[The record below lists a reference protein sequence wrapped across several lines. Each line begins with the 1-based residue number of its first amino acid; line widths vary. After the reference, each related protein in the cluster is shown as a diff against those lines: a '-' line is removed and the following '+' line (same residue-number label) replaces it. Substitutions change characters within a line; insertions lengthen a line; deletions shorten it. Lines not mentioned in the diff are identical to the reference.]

1 MRHSDLS
8 SGSVR
13 RTARVRR
20 AAFLVAPVLLA
31 AACGGGDTTSPTPT
45 VATVEIAGAT
55 NSIEV
60 GQQLQLTAT
69 ARDGEGNVV
78 QKTVAWTSTN
88 QGVASVTTAGLVTG
102 QTSGNATINAT
113 ADGKSGAFAVTVTPP
128 TIPQIN
134 AVSPNPLVT
143 GQSVTITGENFS
155 PSLINNNV
163 TIGGSPAAVTAATAT
178 SITATVPASLCVP
191 GVAEVKVTVAN
202 RASNSV
208 FQPAPSAGH
217 QVTTAVGQMTLLS
230 NPNDFC
236 LQFGAT
242 GANEAYVIG
251 VQSVTAS
258 ASSLTPVVFGA
269 AIAGAGGGSI
279 TAAPRPA
286 PILSQPRMEFTQ
298 EERAR
303 AERWRKHRA
312 SELRMRIAERRE
324 LETIDLPL
332 VRASMQAQRAAPGLT
347 AAAIPPDVQVGES
360 VTIRVPNR
368 DASLCTN
375 FIEITTTVRNVGTRG
390 VWLEDNGNPTGG
402 FTAADYTT
410 LSNQWDTQIYPND
423 VEYFGQ
429 PSDVDGNSRIVIV
442 ITKEVN
448 NFEILGF
455 ATTAD
460 LRTRAQCPSSDEGE
474 IFYSRAPDPTGTV
487 SDAYTRENAM
497 QDAPILLAHEFSHI
511 LQFAGREAIGPNT
524 PIPTIWELEG
534 QATLAEEV
542 FGHLAT
548 GRQPG
553 ANYGFGV
560 AFTGALEQAIPSDVP
575 WYAGGFIDLVL
586 YYGFNLNC
594 PDGDQTCLNT
604 RLPGAPEQCSW
615 LALENGGPC
624 YPGREVYGVPWSLLR
639 WISDQYGPNFAGG
652 EKELNRRL
660 ISNTAVGFANLEG
673 VTGQS
678 IETLLARWA
687 AALYMD
693 DRIGSVA
700 PELGF
705 TSWDM
710 FDVGSGL
717 RASAKLVPID
727 RTFSAFTE
735 QKSVRGGST
744 LYYRVASTGRPATA
758 IRARTTNEGVLP
770 GIMRVWIVREQ

>member
-1 MRHSDLS
+1 MRQTDLNHGPFRLHSH
-8 SGSVR
+8 VR
-13 RTARVRR
+13 L
-20 AAFLVAPVLLA
+20 AALLVAPVLLA
-31 AACGGGDTTSPTPT
+31 AACGGGDTTTPTPG

-69 ARDGEGNVV
+69 ARDSDGNVV
-78 QKTVAWTSTN
+78 QKSVAWTSTN
-88 QGVASVTTAGLVTG
+88 QGVASVTGSGLVTG
-102 QTSGNATINAT
+102 QTSGSATINAT
-113 ADGKSGAFAVTVTPP
+113 VDGKSGSFAVTVTPP

-134 AVSPNPLVT
+134 AVSPNPLVI
-143 GQSVTITGENFS
+143 GQSVTVTGENFS
-155 PSLINNNV
+155 PSLINNTV

-178 SITATVPASLCVP
+178 SITATVPATLCVP

-202 RASNSV
+202 RSSNSV
-208 FQPAPSAGH
+208 FQPARAAGQ
-217 QVTTAVGQMTLLS
+217 QVTTGVGQLTLLD
-230 NPNDFC
+230 NPSDYC

-258 ASSLTPVVFGA
+258 AASLTPVTFGA
-269 AIAGAGGGSI
+269 AITGAGGEPI
-279 TAAPRPA
+279 TASPLPA
-286 PILSQPRMEFTQ
+286 PILAQPLMEFSA

-303 AERWRKHRA
+303 AERWRKHRE

-332 VRASMQAQRAAPGLT
+332 VRASMEAQRAAPGLA
-347 AAAIPPDVQVGES
+347 AAAIPPNVQVGES
-360 VTIRVPNR
+360 VSIRVPDR
-368 DASLCTN
+368 DANLCTN
-375 FIEITTTVRNVGTRG
+375 FIEITTTVRNVGTRA
-390 VWLEDNGNPTGG
+390 VWLEDDGNPTGG
-402 FTAADYTT
+402 FTAADFTT

-423 VEYFGQ
+423 VDYFGL

-442 ITKEVN
+442 VTKEVN
-448 NFEILGF
+448 KFEILGF

-460 LRTRAQCPSSDEGE
+460 LRPRTQCPSSDVGE
-474 IFYSRAPDPTGTV
+474 VFYSRAPDPNGTV
-487 SDAYTRENAM
+487 SDAYTRETAL

-534 QATLAEEV
+534 QATFAEEV

-553 ANYGFGV
+553 QNYGFSV
-560 AFTGALEQAIPSDVP
+560 AFTGALQQAEPSDVP

-594 PDGDQTCLNT
+594 PSGDQTCLNT

-624 YPGREVYGVPWSLLR
+624 FPGREVYGVPWSLLR
-639 WISDQYGPNFAGG
+639 WISDQYGPGFAGG
-652 EKELNRRL
+652 EKELHRRL
-660 ISNTAVGFANLEG
+660 IANTAVGFANLEG
-673 VTGQS
+673 VTGQP

-687 AALYMD
+687 AALYID
-693 DRIGSVA
+693 DRITTLDTS
-700 PELGF
+700 LRF
-705 TSWDM
+705 TSWNL
-710 FDVGSGL
+710 FDVASGL
-717 RASAKLVPID
+717 RATAQLVPID
-727 RTFSAFTE
+727 RTFSSFTE

-744 LYYRVASTGRPATA
+744 LYYRLASTGRPATA
-758 IRARTTNEGVLP
+758 IRVRGTNEAVLP
-770 GIMRVWIVREQ
+770 GTMQVWIVRER

>member
-1 MRHSDLS
+1 VRHAAPLLL
-8 SGSVR
+8 
-13 RTARVRR
+13 TA
-20 AAFLVAPVLLA
+20 LLA
-31 AACGGGDTTSPTPT
+31 AACGGGDTTTPEPT
-45 VATVEIAGAT
+45 VASVEIAGAT

-69 ARDGEGNVV
+69 ARDADGNVV

-88 QGVASVTTAGLVTG
+88 TGVASVTPTGGLVTG

-113 ADGKSGAFAVTVTPP
+113 VDGKSGAFAVTVAPP

-134 AVSPNPLVT
+134 AVTPNPLVL
-143 GQSVTITGENFS
+143 GQPVTITGENFS

-163 TIGGSPAAVTAATAT
+163 TIGGASAAVTAATAT
-178 SITATVPASLCVP
+178 SITATVPATLCVP
-191 GVAEVKVTVAN
+191 GTAEVKVTVAN
-202 RASNSV
+202 RSSNSV

-217 QVTTAVGQMTLLS
+217 QVTTAVGQMTLLN
-230 NPNDFC
+230 NPGDYC

-258 ASSLTPVVFGA
+258 AASLTPVVFGSA
-269 AIAGAGGGSI
+269 AAGAGGEPI
-279 TAAPRPA
+279 TASPLPA
-286 PILSQPRMEFTQ
+286 PILSQPQMQFTA

-303 AERWRKHRA
+303 AERWRRHRE
-312 SELRMRIAERRE
+312 SEVRMRIAERQE
-324 LETIDLPL
+324 LEKIDLPL
-332 VRASMQAQRAAPGLT
+332 VRASMQAQRAAPGL
-347 AAAIPPDVQVGES
+347 AANVIPATVQVGD
-360 VTIRVPNR
+360 VLPIRVPDR
-368 DASLCTN
+368 DGNLCTQY
-375 FIEITTTVRNVGTRG
+375 IEIQTTVRNVGTRA
-390 VWLEDNGNPTGG
+390 VWLEDNANPTGG
-402 FTAADYTT
+402 FTAADFTS

-423 VEYFGQ
+423 VDYFGP

-442 ITKEVN
+442 VTKEVN
-448 NFEILGF
+448 EFEILGF

-460 LRTRAQCPSSDEGE
+460 LRPRSQCPSSDVGE
-474 IFYSRAPDPTGTV
+474 IFYSRAPDPNGSV
-487 SDAYTRENAM
+487 SDAYTRETAL

-553 ANYGFGV
+553 QNYGFGV

-594 PDGDQTCLNT
+594 PSGDQTCLNT
-604 RLPGAPEQCSW
+604 RLVGAPEQCSW

-652 EKELNRRL
+652 EKELHRRL
-660 ISNTAVGFANLEG
+660 IQNTAVGFANLEG

-678 IETLLARWA
+678 IETLLSRWA
-687 AALYMD
+687 AALYID
-693 DRIGSVA
+693 DRITSHA
-700 PELGF
+700 PSLAY
-705 TSWDM
+705 TSWNM
-710 FDVGSGL
+710 FDVASGL
-717 RASAKLVPID
+717 RATAQLVPID
-727 RTFSAFTE
+727 KTFSTFTE

-744 LYYRVASTGRPATA
+744 LYYRIASTGRPATA
-758 IRARTTNEGVLP
+758 VRARTTGEALLP
-770 GIMRVWIVREQ
+770 GIMRVWIVRER